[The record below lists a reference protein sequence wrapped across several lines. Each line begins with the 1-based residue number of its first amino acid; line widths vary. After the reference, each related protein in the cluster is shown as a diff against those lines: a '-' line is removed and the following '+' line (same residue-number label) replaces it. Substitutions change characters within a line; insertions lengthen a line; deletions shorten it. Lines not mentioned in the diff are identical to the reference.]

1 MKLSKT
7 NNNISFEPSDSQ
19 DVSKEIKLSQ
29 AKRLFFFLFYTIYLF
44 RRDHYYGPQFSLDIN
59 TSESEMGDV
68 TNW

>member
-29 AKRLFFFLFYTIYLF
+29 AKRLFFFYSTPYICLGGI
-44 RRDHYYGPQFSLDIN
+44 II
-59 TSESEMGDV
+59 MGH
-68 TNW
+68 NFL